1 MTDSVS
7 TGRKGPET
15 SGKVSAG
22 KVLLLS
28 VVFLTLGA
36 IGGFAYRGHVDNV
49 DIRDSTQRSLEFQ
62 SENAKLKAQVFELN
76 TKLEQVLTQIKSV
89 QATMKSIVPSKNS
102 YVIGVNKSTVVA
114 GGHLIVGL
122 IGSPTS
128 KNLKLNV
135 NGKEHVVAAGDIIQA
150 DPNPSTKCKV
160 TVQYFDMFKAFVIAS
175 CEGTKR

>member
-1 MTDSVS
+1 VTDPVS
-7 TGRKGPET
+7 TGRNGPQT

-28 VVFLTLGA
+28 VVFLALGA
-36 IGGFAYRGHVDNV
+36 FGGFAYRGHVNSV
-49 DIRDSTQRSLEFQ
+49 DIRDSTQRGLEFQ

-76 TKLEQVLTQIKSV
+76 TKLEQVLAQIESV
-89 QATMKSIVPSKNS
+89 QATMQSIVPSKNS
-102 YVIGVNKSTVVA
+102 YVIGVNKSMVVA

-150 DPNPSTKCKV
+150 DPDPSTKCKV

>member
-15 SGKVSAG
+15 SAKVSAG

-28 VVFLTLGA
+28 VVFLILGA
-36 IGGFAYRGHVDNV
+36 FGGFTYRGHVNSV
-49 DIRDSTQRSLEFQ
+49 DVRDSTQRGLGFQ

-76 TKLEQVLTQIKSV
+76 TKLEQVLAQIESV
-89 QATMKSIVPSKNS
+89 HATMESIVPSKNS
-102 YVIGVNKSTVVA
+102 YVIGVNKSMVVA
-114 GGHLIVGL
+114 DGHLIIGL

-128 KNLKLNV
+128 KNLRINV
-135 NGKEHVVAAGDIIQA
+135 NGKEHLAAAGDIIQA
-150 DPNPSTKCKV
+150 DPNPSTKCRV

-175 CEGTKR
+175 CEGTKQ